1 VGSQGARKVDT
12 PVKTIKKRMSKSFKG
27 MLKTMD
33 DGQLPTMDLV
43 ARWCE
48 DADLMVTLLDRGK
61 EHFHSFQGKC
71 QELLESVEERNLEA
85 AQAAATALNRMR
97 KECHSRYK

>member
-1 VGSQGARKVDT
+1 VDT
-12 PVKTIKKRMSKSFKG
+12 AVKTLKKRMSKSFKDL
-27 MLKTMD
+27 LKEMD
-33 DGQLPTMDLV
+33 DGRLPALDSV

-48 DADLMVTLLDRGK
+48 DAELMVTLLDQGQ

-71 QELLESVEERNLEA
+71 QELLESVEQRQLESA
-85 AQAAATALNRMR
+85 KAAAAALNRMR